1 MAGGM
6 VAVLDIGSSSVR
18 IVVGKRGI
26 NGTFNILGT
35 GEGEYSGYVDGEFL
49 DTNDL
54 ADAINLAKANAQTN
68 SGIEISDLFVG
79 VPGEFS
85 LSEVKVVSQN
95 YPKKIRISKENVD
108 DLFLKASGSDYEQTH
123 TLISCSGIYF
133 VLSDNR
139 RVIDPVGERS
149 SRLSA
154 NISCIWADNTFI
166 ETINNILASLGIENC
181 EYISSPL
188 AEGLYLLDENQR
200 EKYAI
205 VIDCGYIST
214 SVALVRGRGLVM
226 LNSFSLGGGH
236 ISADIAQCLH
246 IPFAS
251 AEQLK
256 SKVVL
261 SISPTQNDVYEV
273 QIQNKTVPVSMQMTN
288 SIVCARIDMIASAI
302 NKCINL
308 CKEEHP
314 EFVEVYLTGG
324 GISYIRGAKDQLSK
338 SIGRNVK
345 LLIPRDAQMSK
356 AYLSSTLGLLDCALE
371 KQEDESTSFSQKI
384 KSFLAK
390 LFKRE

>member
-1 MAGGM
+1 M

-26 NGTFNILGT
+26 NGTFNILGK
-35 GEGEYSGYVDGEFL
+35 GENEYSGYVDGEFL
-49 DTNDL
+49 DTNEL
-54 ADAINLAKANAQTN
+54 ASAINVAKINAETN
-68 SGIEISDLFVG
+68 SGMEIHDLFVG

-85 LSEVKVVSQN
+85 LSEVKLVSQN
-95 YPKKIRISKENVD
+95 YPKKIKISQENVN
-108 DLFLKASGSDYEQTH
+108 DLFLKADGHEFESTH

-139 RVIDPVGERS
+139 RVINPLGEKS

-154 NISCIWADNTFI
+154 SISYIWADNTFI
-166 ETINNILASLGIENC
+166 EIINSILSEQGIQNC
-181 EYISSPL
+181 EYLSTPL

-205 VIDCGYIST
+205 IIDCGYIST
-214 SVALVRGRGLVM
+214 SVSLVRGKGLLM

-236 ISADIAQCLH
+236 ISADLQQCLH

-261 SISPTQNDVYEV
+261 SISPAQSDVYEV
-273 QIQNKTVPVSMQMTN
+273 QIQNKMVPVSMQMTN

-302 NKCINL
+302 NKCLNL

-314 EFVEVYLTGG
+314 EYIDVYLTGG

-345 LLIPRDAQMSK
+345 LLIPKDSQMSK
-356 AYLSSTLGLLDCALE
+356 AYLSSTLGLLDMALE
-371 KQEDESTSFSQKI
+371 KLEDESTSFLQKL
-384 KSFLAK
+384 KSFLAN
-390 LFKRE
+390 LFKR

>member
-1 MAGGM
+1 MSQDM

-26 NGTFNILGT
+26 NGTFNILGK
-35 GEGEYSGYVDGEFL
+35 GESEYSGYVDGEFL
-49 DTNDL
+49 DTNEL
-54 ADAINLAKANAQTN
+54 ASAINVAKINAETN
-68 SGIEISDLFVG
+68 SGMEIHDLFVG

-85 LSEVKVVSQN
+85 LSEVKLVSQN
-95 YPKKIRISKENVD
+95 YPKKIKISQENIN
-108 DLFLKASGSDYEQTH
+108 DLFLKADGHEFESTH

-139 RVIDPVGERS
+139 RVINPLGEKS

-154 NISCIWADNTFI
+154 SISYIWADNTFI
-166 ETINNILASLGIENC
+166 EIINSILSEQGIQNC
-181 EYISSPL
+181 EYLSTPL

-205 VIDCGYIST
+205 IIDCGYIST
-214 SVALVRGRGLVM
+214 SVSLVRGKGLLM

-236 ISADIAQCLH
+236 ISADLQQCLH

-261 SISPTQNDVYEV
+261 SISPAQSDVYEV
-273 QIQNKTVPVSMQMTN
+273 QIQNKMVPVSMQMTN

-302 NKCINL
+302 NKCLNL

-314 EFVEVYLTGG
+314 EYIDVYLTGG

-345 LLIPRDAQMSK
+345 LLIPKDSQMSK
-356 AYLSSTLGLLDCALE
+356 AYLSSTLGLLDMALE
-371 KQEDESTSFSQKI
+371 KLEDESTSFLQKL
-384 KSFLAK
+384 KSFLAN
-390 LFKRE
+390 LFKR

>member
-1 MAGGM
+1 MSQDM

-26 NGTFNILGT
+26 NGTFNILGK
-35 GEGEYSGYVDGEFL
+35 GESEYSGYVDGEFL
-49 DTNDL
+49 DTNEL
-54 ADAINLAKANAQTN
+54 ASAINIAKINAETN
-68 SGIEISDLFVG
+68 SGMEIHDLFVG

-85 LSEVKVVSQN
+85 LSEVKLVSQN
-95 YPKKIRISKENVD
+95 YPKKIKISQENIN
-108 DLFLKASGSDYEQTH
+108 DLFLKADGHEFESTH

-139 RVIDPVGERS
+139 RVINPLGEKS

-154 NISCIWADNTFI
+154 SISYIWADNTFI
-166 ETINNILASLGIENC
+166 EIINSILSEQGIQNC
-181 EYISSPL
+181 EYLSTPL
-188 AEGLYLLDENQR
+188 AEGLYLLHENQR

-205 VIDCGYIST
+205 IIDCGYIST
-214 SVALVRGRGLVM
+214 SVSLVRGKGLIM

-236 ISADIAQCLH
+236 ISADLQQCLH

-261 SISPTQNDVYEV
+261 SISPAQSDVYEV
-273 QIQNKTVPVSMQMTN
+273 QIQNKMVPVSMQMTN

-302 NKCINL
+302 NKCLNL

-314 EFVEVYLTGG
+314 EYIDVYLTGG

-345 LLIPRDAQMSK
+345 LLIPKDSQMSK
-356 AYLSSTLGLLDCALE
+356 AYLSSTLGLLDMALE
-371 KQEDESTSFSQKI
+371 KLEDESTSFLQKL
-384 KSFLAK
+384 KSFLAN
-390 LFKRE
+390 LFKR

>member
-1 MAGGM
+1 M

-26 NGTFNILGT
+26 NGTFNILGK
-35 GEGEYSGYVDGEFL
+35 GESEYSGYVDGEFL
-49 DTNDL
+49 DTNEL
-54 ADAINLAKANAQTN
+54 ASAINVAKINAETN
-68 SGIEISDLFVG
+68 SGMEIHDLFVG

-85 LSEVKVVSQN
+85 LSEVKLVSQN
-95 YPKKIRISKENVD
+95 YPKKIKISQENIN
-108 DLFLKASGSDYEQTH
+108 DLFLKADGHEFESTH

-139 RVIDPVGERS
+139 RVINPLGEKS

-154 NISCIWADNTFI
+154 SISYIWADNTFI
-166 ETINNILASLGIENC
+166 EIINSILSEQGIQNC
-181 EYISSPL
+181 EYLSTPL

-205 VIDCGYIST
+205 IIDCGYIST
-214 SVALVRGRGLVM
+214 SVSLVRGKGLLM

-236 ISADIAQCLH
+236 ISADLQQCLH

-261 SISPTQNDVYEV
+261 SISPAQSDVYEV
-273 QIQNKTVPVSMQMTN
+273 QIQNKMVPVSMQMTN

-302 NKCINL
+302 NKCLNL

-314 EFVEVYLTGG
+314 EYIDVYLTGG

-345 LLIPRDAQMSK
+345 LLIPKDSQMSK
-356 AYLSSTLGLLDCALE
+356 AYLSSTLGLLDMALE
-371 KQEDESTSFSQKI
+371 KLEDESTSFLQKL
-384 KSFLAK
+384 KSFLAN
-390 LFKRE
+390 LFKR

>member
-1 MAGGM
+1 MSQDM

-26 NGTFNILGT
+26 NGTFNILGK
-35 GEGEYSGYVDGEFL
+35 GESEYSGYVDGEFL
-49 DTNDL
+49 DTNEL
-54 ADAINLAKANAQTN
+54 ASAINVAKINAETN
-68 SGIEISDLFVG
+68 SGMEIHDLFVG

-85 LSEVKVVSQN
+85 LSEVKLVSQN
-95 YPKKIRISKENVD
+95 YPKKIKISQENVN
-108 DLFLKASGSDYEQTH
+108 DLFLKADGHEFKSTH

-139 RVIDPVGERS
+139 RVINPLGEKS

-154 NISCIWADNTFI
+154 SISYIWADNTFI
-166 ETINNILASLGIENC
+166 EIINSILSEQGIQNC
-181 EYISSPL
+181 EYLSTPL

-205 VIDCGYIST
+205 IIDCGYIST
-214 SVALVRGRGLVM
+214 SVSLVRGKGLLM

-236 ISADIAQCLH
+236 ISADLQQCLH

-261 SISPTQNDVYEV
+261 SISPAQSDVYEV
-273 QIQNKTVPVSMQMTN
+273 QIQNKMVPVSMQMTN

-302 NKCINL
+302 NKCLNL

-314 EFVEVYLTGG
+314 EYIDVYLTGG

-345 LLIPRDAQMSK
+345 LLIPKDSQMSK
-356 AYLSSTLGLLDCALE
+356 AYLSSTLGLLDMALE
-371 KQEDESTSFSQKI
+371 KLEDESTSFLQKL
-384 KSFLAK
+384 KSFLAN
-390 LFKRE
+390 LFKR

>member
-1 MAGGM
+1 MSQGVA
-6 VAVLDIGSSSVR
+6 AVLDIGSSSVR
-18 IVVGKRGI
+18 IVVGRRGI

-35 GEGEYSGYVDGEFL
+35 GESEYSGYVDGEFL
-49 DTNDL
+49 DTNEL
-54 ADAINLAKANAQTN
+54 ASAINLAKANAETN
-68 SGIEISDLFVG
+68 SGLEIRDLYVG

-85 LSEVKVVSQN
+85 LSETKLVSQN
-95 YPKKIRISKENVD
+95 YPKKIRISKDNVN
-108 DLFLKASGSDYEQTH
+108 DLFQKASGSDFESTH
-123 TLISCSGIYF
+123 TLIGCSGIYF

-139 RVIDPVGERS
+139 RVVDPVGERS

-154 NISCIWADNTFI
+154 NISSVWADNVFI
-166 ETINNILASLGIENC
+166 EIINGILSGVGIQNC

-188 AEGLYLLDENQR
+188 AESLYLLDENQR

-214 SVALVRGRGLVM
+214 SVSLVRGRGLVM

-236 ISADIAQCLH
+236 ISADLAQCLH

-261 SISPTQNDVYEV
+261 SISPSQNDVYEI
-273 QIQNKTVPVSMQMTN
+273 QMQNKIVPVSMQTTN
-288 SIVCARIDMIASAI
+288 AVVCARIDMIASAI
-302 NKCINL
+302 NKCLNL

-314 EFVEVYLTGG
+314 EFVDVYLTGG
-324 GISYIRGAKDQLSK
+324 GLSYIRGAKDQLSK

-345 LLIPRDAQMSK
+345 LLMPRDAQMSK
-356 AYLSSTLGLLDCALE
+356 PHLSSTLGLLDMALE
-371 KQEDESTSFSQKI
+371 KQDEESTSFSQKI
-384 KSFLAK
+384 KCFLAK
-390 LFKRE
+390 IFQR

>member
-1 MAGGM
+1 MSQDM

-26 NGTFNILGT
+26 NGTFNILGK
-35 GEGEYSGYVDGEFL
+35 GESEYSGYVDGEFL
-49 DTNDL
+49 DTNEL
-54 ADAINLAKANAQTN
+54 ASAINIAKINAETN
-68 SGIEISDLFVG
+68 SGMEIHDLFVG

-85 LSEVKVVSQN
+85 LSEVKLVSQN
-95 YPKKIRISKENVD
+95 YPKKIKISQENIN
-108 DLFLKASGSDYEQTH
+108 DLFLKADGHEFESTH

-139 RVIDPVGERS
+139 RVINPLGEKS

-154 NISCIWADNTFI
+154 SISYIWADNTFI
-166 ETINNILASLGIENC
+166 EIINSILSEQGIQNC
-181 EYISSPL
+181 EYLSTPL

-205 VIDCGYIST
+205 IIDCGYIST
-214 SVALVRGRGLVM
+214 SVSLVRGKGLLM

-236 ISADIAQCLH
+236 ISADLQQCLH

-261 SISPTQNDVYEV
+261 SISPAQSDVYEV
-273 QIQNKTVPVSMQMTN
+273 QIQNKMVPVSMQMTN

-302 NKCINL
+302 NKCLNL

-314 EFVEVYLTGG
+314 EYIDVYLTGG

-345 LLIPRDAQMSK
+345 LLIPKDSQMSK
-356 AYLSSTLGLLDCALE
+356 AYLSSTLGLLDMALE
-371 KQEDESTSFSQKI
+371 KLEDESTSFLQKL
-384 KSFLAK
+384 KSFLAN
-390 LFKRE
+390 LFKR

>member
-1 MAGGM
+1 MSQDM
-6 VAVLDIGSSSVR
+6 VAVLDIGSSSVK

-26 NGTFNILGT
+26 NGTFNILGK
-35 GEGEYSGYVDGEFL
+35 GESEYSGYVDGEFL
-49 DTNDL
+49 DTNEL
-54 ADAINLAKANAQTN
+54 ASAINIAKINAETN
-68 SGIEISDLFVG
+68 SGMEIHDLFVG

-85 LSEVKVVSQN
+85 LSEVKLVSQN
-95 YPKKIRISKENVD
+95 YPKKIKISQENIN
-108 DLFLKASGSDYEQTH
+108 DLFLKADGHEFESTH

-139 RVIDPVGERS
+139 RVINPLGEKS

-154 NISCIWADNTFI
+154 SISYIWADNTFI
-166 ETINNILASLGIENC
+166 EIINSILSEQGIQNC
-181 EYISSPL
+181 EYLSTPL

-205 VIDCGYIST
+205 IIDCGYIST
-214 SVALVRGRGLVM
+214 SVSLVRGKGLIM

-236 ISADIAQCLH
+236 ISADLQQCLH

-261 SISPTQNDVYEV
+261 SISPAQSDVYEV
-273 QIQNKTVPVSMQMTN
+273 QIQNKMVPVSMQMTN

-302 NKCINL
+302 NKCLNL

-314 EFVEVYLTGG
+314 EYIDVYLTGG

-345 LLIPRDAQMSK
+345 LLIPKDSQMSK
-356 AYLSSTLGLLDCALE
+356 AYLSSTLGLLDMALE
-371 KQEDESTSFSQKI
+371 KLEDESTSFLQKL
-384 KSFLAK
+384 KSFLAN
-390 LFKRE
+390 LFKR

>member
-1 MAGGM
+1 MSQGM

-35 GEGEYSGYVDGEFL
+35 GESEYSGYVDGEFL
-49 DTNDL
+49 DTNEL
-54 ADAINLAKANAQTN
+54 ATAINLAKANAETN
-68 SGIEISDLFVG
+68 SGLEIRDLFVG

-85 LSEVKVVSQN
+85 LCETKLVSQN
-95 YPKKIRISKENVD
+95 YPKKIRISKENVQ
-108 DLFLKASGSDYEQTH
+108 DLFLKASGSEFETTH
-123 TLISCSGIYF
+123 TMINCSGIYF

-139 RVIDPVGERS
+139 RVVDPVGERS

-154 NISCIWADNTFI
+154 SISCIWADNTFI
-166 ETINNILASLGIENC
+166 EIINGILSNLGIQNC
-181 EYISSPL
+181 EYLSSPL
-188 AEGLYLLDENQR
+188 AEGMYLLDENQR

-205 VIDCGYIST
+205 IIDCGYIST
-214 SVALVRGRGLVM
+214 SVSLIRGKGLVM

-236 ISADIAQCLH
+236 ISADLQQCLH

-261 SISPTQNDVYEV
+261 SISPSQNDVYEV
-273 QIQNKTVPVSMQMTN
+273 QIQSKTVPVSMQMTN
-288 SIVCARIDMIASAI
+288 AVVCARIDMIASAI
-302 NKCINL
+302 NKCLNL

-314 EFVEVYLTGG
+314 EFVDVYLTVG

-345 LLIPRDAQMSK
+345 LLMPKDAQMSK
-356 AYLSSTLGLLDCALE
+356 AYLSSTLGLLDMALE
-371 KQEDESTSFSQKI
+371 KLEDESTSFSQKV
-384 KSFLAK
+384 KGFLAK
-390 LFKRE
+390 IFQR

>member
-1 MAGGM
+1 MSQDM

-26 NGTFNILGT
+26 NGTFNILGK
-35 GEGEYSGYVDGEFL
+35 GESEYSGYVDGEFL
-49 DTNDL
+49 DTNEL
-54 ADAINLAKANAQTN
+54 ASAINVAKINAETN
-68 SGIEISDLFVG
+68 SGMEIHDLFVG

-85 LSEVKVVSQN
+85 LSEVKLVSQN
-95 YPKKIRISKENVD
+95 YPKKIKISQENVN
-108 DLFLKASGSDYEQTH
+108 DLFLKADGHEFESTH

-139 RVIDPVGERS
+139 RVINPLGEKS

-154 NISCIWADNTFI
+154 SISYIWADNTFI
-166 ETINNILASLGIENC
+166 EIINSILSEQGIQNC
-181 EYISSPL
+181 EYLSTPL

-205 VIDCGYIST
+205 IIDCGYIST
-214 SVALVRGRGLVM
+214 SVSLVRGKGLLM

-236 ISADIAQCLH
+236 ISADLQQCLH

-261 SISPTQNDVYEV
+261 SISPAQSDVYEV
-273 QIQNKTVPVSMQMTN
+273 QIQNKMVPVSMQMTN

-302 NKCINL
+302 NKCLNL

-314 EFVEVYLTGG
+314 EYIDVYLTGG

-345 LLIPRDAQMSK
+345 LLIPKDSQMSK
-356 AYLSSTLGLLDCALE
+356 AYLSSTLGLLDMALE
-371 KQEDESTSFSQKI
+371 KLEDESTSFLQKL
-384 KSFLAK
+384 KSFLAN
-390 LFKRE
+390 LFKR